1 MKNHRSI
8 KIAAI
13 VLVAYL
19 VVFGVFAIVRFNQP
33 ETENV
38 GMEQSTQPATS
49 ENALIVYL
57 TRTGNTEAVAQMIND
72 KIGGTLTE
80 LEVETPYPE
89 GYQEQVDQVASE
101 NARNYL
107 PSLKTKIENIE
118 QYDTI
123 FLGAPTWGMQ
133 LPPPMKSF
141 LDEYNLSG
149 KTVIPFNTN
158 GGYGIGTSFNDIR
171 DRCNDCTILEGFSV
185 EGGHER
191 EGELFVMVGEKEIA
205 VRTSVH
211 EWLQGL
217 GLTRTN

>member
-13 VLVAYL
+13 VLVACL

-49 ENALIVYL
+49 ESTLIVYL
-57 TRTGNTEAVAQMIND
+57 TRTGNTEAVARMIKD
-72 KIGGTLTE
+72 EVGGTLTE
-80 LEVETPYPE
+80 LEIETPYPE
-89 GYQEQVDQVASE
+89 DYQEQVDQVASE
-101 NARNYL
+101 NARDYL
-107 PSLKTKIENIE
+107 PPLKTKIENID

-141 LDEYNLSG
+141 LNEYNLSG

-158 GGYGIGTSFNDIR
+158 GGYGIGSSFEDVKE
-171 DRCNDCTILEGFSV
+171 RCEGCNVLEGYSV
-185 EGGHER
+185 EGGRER
-191 EGELFVMVGEKEIA
+191 DGILFVMEGSKEIE
-205 VRTSVH
+205 VRGQVSG
-211 EWLQGL
+211 WLRRIGIVE
-217 GLTRTN
+217 